1 MSIFGNIMYETSW
14 YLAQLKP
21 NARRIAERNL
31 RRQGFE
37 TFLPLLDVTRRK
49 STTFVNE
56 LRPLFPG
63 YLFIGFTPNAT
74 PWRKINSTQGVS
86 RLVSFD
92 SMPKVIPSALVFEL
106 RNRCDGD
113 GKLMSFSE
121 PEIGTTVK
129 VTTGPF
135 TDFVAKVEK
144 IDPDKRVWVLLEI
157 MSQTVTVK
165 LEPNQMSSV

>member
-21 NARRIAERNL
+21 NAHRIAERNL

-37 TFLPLLDVTRRK
+37 TFLLLVEVTRRK

-63 YLFIGFTPNAT
+63 YMFEGVPCSAK
-74 PWRKINSTQGVS
+74 PWSKVNSTQGVS

-92 SMPKVIPSALVFEL
+92 GVPKLVPSALVLEL
-106 RNRCDGD
+106 RDRCDGN
-113 GKLMSFSE
+113 GELLTSAVPMV
-121 PEIGTTVK
+121 GTNIK
-129 VTTGPF
+129 IANGPF
-135 TDFVAKVEK
+135 TEFVGTVEK
-144 IDPDKRVWVLLEI
+144 IETNQRVWVLLDLLGQKIRVLIDRTE
-157 MSQTVTVK
+157 V
-165 LEPNQMSSV
+165 N